1 MYCGKRNIFSGWLLF
16 CLLVILFPSESI
28 AAGREV
34 FFEQYEI
41 LKEPIEQISITEA
54 QQSNAFK
61 KTKHLNFG
69 YSTDAYW
76 IKMPL
81 TTGINTKQLY
91 AVSEFRC
98 LDYVDFYLSRNGI
111 ISDSLITG
119 YLRPLST
126 RQKMYSRSI
135 FALPQDIS
143 ATDTLYVRIQKK
155 EGTLHTRFSLL
166 NEFQLLET
174 NHTEKQMLF
183 FFFGVC
189 FLMLIFS
196 FSYYL
201 YFRKTMFL
209 WYMLFVVSFAIHQ
222 LSNFGYGTMYIW
234 KDWLWMSNFSRAFF
248 NVPAALGIVLFSY
261 GLLRVKEFSPKIIN
275 KAYRFIIIYY
285 ASMLLFP
292 FIPIPTYP
300 FRFAVYTLFI
310 FSVPITLITIII
322 AAYNSIKKKHLPGY
336 FLLAG
341 EVVLIC
347 TMLLF
352 VLRNFQMF
360 PAGFSEKYLSDYSI
374 LFMGITSMSFG
385 LISMLTYTKEMH
397 YRIVKEYIEHPKPE
411 PKIYSKEEQEKLSE
425 TFSKLDTYFKEH
437 KPFLNAE
444 LHLSEVSHQTEIP
457 DHLISKAINFKAE
470 MHFFDFV
477 NSYRIQE
484 ATLLLADEEAMKT
497 YTIEA
502 LARQCGF
509 SNKTSF
515 NKAFKKFTGQTPTS
529 YRQRQ

>member
-16 CLLVILFPSESI
+16 CLLAILLPSESI
-28 AAGREV
+28 AAKNK
-34 FFEQYEI
+34 FFFDQYEI
-41 LKEPIEQISITEA
+41 LKEPIEQISVAEA
-54 QQSNAFK
+54 QQSKAFK

-76 IKMPL
+76 VKIPL
-81 TTGINTKQLY
+81 INNANTRQQY
-91 AVSEFRC
+91 VVSEFRC
-98 LDYVDFYLSRNGI
+98 LDYVNFYLSRSGI

-126 RQKMYSRSI
+126 RQKMYSRSV

-143 ATDTLYVRIQKK
+143 VADTLYIRIQKK

-166 NEFQLLET
+166 NEIELLET
-174 NHTEKQMLF
+174 NHIEKQILF

-209 WYMLFVVSFAIHQ
+209 WYILFVVSFAIHQ

-234 KDWLWMSNFSRAFF
+234 KDWLWLSNFSRAFF
-248 NVPAALGIVLFSY
+248 NVPAVLGVVLFSY

-275 KAYRFIIIYY
+275 KLYKIIIIYY
-285 ASMLLFP
+285 VSMLLFP

-300 FRFAVYTLFI
+300 FRFAVYTIFI
-310 FSVPITLITIII
+310 FSVPMTLMTIVI
-322 AAYNSIKKKHLPGY
+322 AAYNAIKKKHLPGY
-336 FLLAG
+336 FFLAG
-341 EVVLIC
+341 EVVLIS

-352 VLRNFQMF
+352 VMRNFQML

-397 YRIVKEYIEHPKPE
+397 YRIIKEYVEQPKAE
-411 PKIYSKEEQEKLSE
+411 PKIYSEEEQEKLSE
-425 TFSKLDTYFKEH
+425 IFSKLDVYFKDQR
-437 KPFLNAE
+437 PYLNAE
-444 LHLSEVSHQTEIP
+444 LHLSDISHQTDIP
-457 DHLISKAINFKAE
+457 DHLISKAINLKAE
-470 MHFFDFV
+470 MHFFDYV

-484 ATLLLADEEAMKT
+484 ATRLLADEEAMKI

-515 NKAFKKFTGQTPTS
+515 NKAFKKFTGQTPTA
-529 YRQRQ
+529 YRQMQ